1 MEKVGLVVA
10 FLAGVGSFFTPC
22 IFPLIP
28 AYVSFITG
36 FSLEEIRADK
46 VRKWKDV
53 LLPTLFFIAGFSTV
67 FVTLGI
73 SAGFLGGVLFRWRP
87 YLQFFGGIVVILFA
101 LQLMG
106 VPVLPFLMREKRL
119 HLERT
124 YPRLIGPLIIGGAF
138 AFGWSPCVGPILGSI
153 LTYAATGQDPTKAA
167 FLLAIYS
174 LGLGLP
180 FLAVSLT
187 MEAFLRLFS
196 RMARAVKW
204 ATLLSGGVL
213 IVIGVWMIA
222 GGLRGGLIG

>member
-1 MEKVGLVVA
+1 MEKIGLIIA

-36 FSLEEIRADK
+36 LSLEDIRAGT
-46 VRKWKDV
+46 VRGWKDI
-53 LLPTLFFIAGFSTV
+53 LLPALLFIVGFSTV
-67 FVTLGI
+67 FVALGV
-73 SAGFLGGVLFRWRP
+73 SVGLLGVILFRWRP

-106 VPVLPFLMREKRL
+106 VPIFPFLMRERRL
-119 HLERT
+119 HMERA
-124 YPRLIGPLIIGGAF
+124 YPRLLGPLLIGGAF

-196 RMARAVKW
+196 RMARAMKW
-204 ATLLSGGVL
+204 ATFVSGGVL
-213 IVIGVWMIA
+213 IVVGIWMIA
-222 GGLRGGLIG
+222 GGVRGGLIG